1 MDYSKVI
8 VVIENNIKNLAESWK
23 EEVKKAKFTKTYHS
37 LEDDEIIR
45 RALMVFE
52 HLVNWMKSGASNDE
66 AEKYFENVGKDRLRQ
81 GIPLSEINYAFYLD
95 KKIFWNFISNQ
106 KELMSNLNSSDT
118 LEMMTLLSNYFD
130 LGSFFL
136 TQGYFY
142 EFFRELDDGAVYSKD
157 QLKDFLMKGIP
168 EYKIIRPD
176 EFVWRH
182 I

>member
-8 VVIENNIKNLAESWK
+8 SAIEINIKSLAENWRD
-23 EEVKKAKFTKTYHS
+23 EVKKAEFTKTYHS
-37 LEDDEIIR
+37 LEDDEVIR
-45 RALMVFE
+45 RVSMVFE
-52 HLVNWMKSGASNDE
+52 HLVNWLKTGASNDE
-66 AEKYFENVGKDRLRQ
+66 AERYFENVGKDRLRQ
-81 GIPLSEINYAFYLD
+81 GFPLSEINYALYLE
-95 KKIFWNFISNQ
+95 KKVFWNFIMNQ
-106 KELMSNLNSSDT
+106 KDLIDDLNSSDT
-118 LEMMTLLSNYFD
+118 LKMMTTLSNYFD

-142 EFFRELDDGAVYSKD
+142 EFFGELDDGAVYSKD